1 MDGGLEAKI
10 NEGGKSYSLFS
21 PSAFHDYAASIVYN
35 CPLSAI
41 CSHFLDDLC
50 LHPFS

>member
-10 NEGGKSYSLFS
+10 NEGGKSFTLFY
-21 PSAFHDYAASIVYN
+21 PSVFHDHAASIVYD

-41 CSHFLDDLC
+41 CSH
-50 LHPFS
+50 SW